1 MSEATLET
9 TQLQVTLSPEEAKV
23 LPSKPAVECG
33 RGHMND
39 PYPHNGKCVECG
51 VYLPSNPTIL
61 TSEQVADA
69 NRRRASGGKSQD
81 EIARGILEDE
91 GIPWDEATEGLRQL
105 SLQFVKSKNYK
116 TLELILQQIG
126 VLKAKPKPG
135 EETTE
140 LKYEVSLS
148 ATSVDDLTRSL
159 SDLEAA
165 LRID

>member
-1 MSEATLET
+1 MSDATLSLEET
-9 TQLQVTLSPEEAKV
+9 KV

-61 TSEQVADA
+61 TSEQVAEA
-69 NRRRASGGKSQD
+69 NRRRAAGGKSRE
-81 EIARGILEDE
+81 EIAHGVLEDE
-91 GIPWDEATEGLRQL
+91 GVPWDDATEGMRQL
-105 SLQFVKSKNYK
+105 ALLFAKSKNTK
-116 TLELILQQIG
+116 TYELILQQIG

-135 EETTE
+135 EEATE
-140 LKYEVSLS
+140 LKYEVSL
-148 ATSVDDLTRSL
+148 TGRSVEDLTRSL
-159 SDLEAA
+159 SDLEDV